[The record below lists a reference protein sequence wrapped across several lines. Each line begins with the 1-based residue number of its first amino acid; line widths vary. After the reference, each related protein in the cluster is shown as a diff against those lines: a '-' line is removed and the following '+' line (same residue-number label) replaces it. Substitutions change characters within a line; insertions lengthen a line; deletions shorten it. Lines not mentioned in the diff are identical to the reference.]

1 MNIRFWVGE
10 MPKRPTVEQA
20 KATRL
25 YEKTKKKRKKEK
37 KNPPNSHHLSPAERL
52 GAGTSVRIHPV
63 AQVQDVPGR
72 IDVPIPHGPAV
83 GTGLE
88 PPAAKGGRTAHP
100 SHALAMTVTPGEPR
114 ELPPDKGQR

>member
-72 IDVPIPHGPAV
+72 IDVPIPHCPAV

-88 PPAAKGGRTAHP
+88 PGREVEPGGAKKYHSLLAG
-100 SHALAMTVTPGEPR
+100 HA
-114 ELPPDKGQR
+114 ELVANIM